1 MARVSDAHLEARR
14 QSILAAATKVFSQ
27 KGIAAAT
34 MAEIASEAGISPGAI
49 YRYFENKEQLAKGCM
64 NESAEALKTAWE
76 NPAALELSFDELAR
90 LTFAAI
96 SAPGEAVDTQMFLER
111 ALIAIREGDRH
122 ELDEF
127 AEEHGR
133 VREGIKFL
141 MQRQYGDRLG
151 DYDVDRLGEALY
163 SFYWGARV
171 LKLMVPDLD
180 PNLQLNVVQQLIG
193 AALGL
198 PPAKN

>member
-64 NESAEALKTAWE
+64 NESAEAIKQAWE
-76 NPAALELSFDELAR
+76 NPAALEMSFDELSR

-96 SAPGEAVDTQMFLER
+96 NAPGEDIDTQMFLER
-111 ALIAIREGDRH
+111 ALIAIREGDER
-122 ELDEF
+122 ELAAF

-141 MQRQYGDRLG
+141 MQRQYGATLG
-151 DYDVDRLGEALY
+151 QFDVHHLGEALY

-171 LKLMVPDLD
+171 LKMMVPEL
-180 PNLQLNVVQQLIG
+180 NAEKQLEVVQQMLG
-193 AALGL
+193 AALEQGR
-198 PPAKN
+198 